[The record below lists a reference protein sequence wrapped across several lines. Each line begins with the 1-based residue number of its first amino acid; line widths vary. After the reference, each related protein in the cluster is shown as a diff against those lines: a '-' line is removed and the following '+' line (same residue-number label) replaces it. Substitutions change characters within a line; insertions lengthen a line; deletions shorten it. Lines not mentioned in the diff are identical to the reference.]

1 MDLNGRAG
9 TDRPKG
15 DRSPALLTWAQAVL
29 EKDDC
34 LMLCEGGSVYV
45 SGELSL

>member
-1 MDLNGRAG
+1 MDLNGLVG
-9 TDRPKG
+9 TESPKG
-15 DRSPALLTWAQAVL
+15 DRCPALLTWAQAVL
-29 EKDDC
+29 EEEGC